1 MSDLQSRTSARP
13 RVLLADD
20 HPTFLK
26 WVSRFLDGSCDIVG
40 LAANGREALDLNRR
54 LRPEVVVLDVTMPE
68 LDGFQ
73 TLEHLRRESPETR
86 VVFLTMHADDE
97 FVAAA
102 IEGGALGYVV
112 KSRIAPDLIT
122 AIEYARAGRLFVPS
136 LTSLAKVPGVQHALQ
151 VHADDRHHLD
161 TVSDLVATTVR
172 SGDPV
177 VIVTTEATRA
187 GISRR
192 LQARRLAVGALIE
205 RGQYIEHDSPAILS
219 QLVHDG
225 RLDRD
230 CLREFAD
237 AFDRF
242 RLGAPSGSG
251 GRLTV
256 VSDVAISLCRNGDFD
271 AALDLKGIWNELT
284 RALPF
289 FTLCS
294 YPTECFETP
303 AARDQLS
310 RICAEH
316 SAVIA

>member
-1 MSDLQSRTSARP
+1 MSDLQPRTSARP
-13 RVLLADD
+13 RVVLADD

-26 WVSRFLDGSCDIVG
+26 WVSRFLEGSCDIVG
-40 LAANGREALDLNRR
+40 LAADGRQALDLNRR

-68 LDGFQ
+68 LDGFE
-73 TLEHLRRESPETR
+73 TLEHLRRDSPETR
-86 VVFLTMHADDE
+86 VVFLTMHGDDE

-102 IEGGALGYVV
+102 INGGALGYVV
-112 KSRIAPDLIT
+112 KSRIASDLIT
-122 AIEYARAGRLFVPS
+122 AIEYARAGRVFVPCLS
-136 LTSLAKVPGVQHALQ
+136 SLAKVPGVHHALQ

-161 TVSDLVATTVR
+161 TVSDLVATTLR

-177 VIVTTEATRA
+177 VIVATEATRA
-187 GISRR
+187 GITHR
-192 LQARRLAVGALIE
+192 LQARHLTVSALLE
-205 RGQYIEHDSPAILS
+205 RGQYLEHDSPAILS
-219 QLVHDG
+219 QMVRDG
-225 RLDRD
+225 RLDRER
-230 CLREFAD
+230 LRESAD
-237 AFDRF
+237 AFDQF

-256 VSDVAISLCRNGDFD
+256 VSDVAISLCRNGDFG
-271 AALDLKGIWNELT
+271 AALDLERFWNELT

-289 FTLCS
+289 FTVCS